1 MASREIRTISV
12 AVQAESVGGEDE
24 EAKAVI
30 DEVEAEAIVYE
41 EAEESESE
49 LVAKSEA
56 ETVIVEAEIVV
67 GEADVVVVD
76 AAVVQETVVEVG
88 KSTNE
93 QRGNTQVR
101 LDLKCSYNA
110 KRKSK
115 TTYGIKVKTIY
126 SVLPKTQSAIKG
138 GKE

>member
-93 QRGNTQVR
+93 QRGNTQVT
-101 LDLKCSYNA
+101 LKCSYNA

-115 TTYGIKVKTIY
+115 TSYGIKVKTSY